1 MALLQHSEN
10 NTEEDTI
17 MTNTI
22 HRAYTTA
29 KAATLA
35 AQAADLA
42 IEMYEQTPDATWDY
56 ISLAYKFCRQAVQEC
71 AFALDSLEAED
82 AGASVLWEDARE
94 TLLGAMHSASTTA
107 SRLYEYA
114 ASMGQELLN

>member
-1 MALLQHSEN
+1 MQHSEI
-10 NTEEDTI
+10 NTEEETI

-22 HRAYTTA
+22 RRAYVTA
-29 KAATLA
+29 NAANSA

-56 ISLAYKFCRQAVQEC
+56 IGLAYKFCRQAVQEC
-71 AFALDSLEAED
+71 AFAMDSLEAED